1 MFLAPSSSPTDI
13 TVVSTTNTIIT
24 LNWMYDTSD
33 ADGYVVYYNGTAKLV
48 EGGDIKEAMLDGLI
62 PGTSYSIT
70 VRAYQDILGPPSI
83 TLNTATDNGK
93 LRFISSELYN
103 LNVIVTT
110 SISIQRVS
118 PLTDLLSNNM
128 YSIQCTI
135 DTLPNATDINGT
147 DVTATLI
154 NNVYVS
160 STTVSAVLGDDLT
173 ATCNWN
179 VDERMFTN
187 TKTAQGIILHYCW

>member
-1 MFLAPSSSPTDI
+1 MFLAPSSSPTNI
-13 TVVSTTNTIIT
+13 TVVSTTTTSIT
-24 LNWMYDTSD
+24 VNWMYDTSD

-48 EGGDIKEAMLDGLI
+48 EGGDMKETTLDGLI

-70 VRAYQDILGPPSI
+70 VRAYQDILGPS
-83 TLNTATDNGK
+83 TTSLNTVTDDGK
-93 LRFISSELYN
+93 LDIAMSV
-103 LNVIVTT
+103 NVTNVVVST
-110 SISIQRVS
+110 SVSIQRVS
-118 PLTDLLSNNM
+118 PLTDLLSNNT

-160 STTVSAVLGDDLT
+160 STTVSAVLGDDLR
-173 ATCNWN
+173 ATCN
-179 VDERMFTN
+179 
-187 TKTAQGIILHYCW
+187 Y